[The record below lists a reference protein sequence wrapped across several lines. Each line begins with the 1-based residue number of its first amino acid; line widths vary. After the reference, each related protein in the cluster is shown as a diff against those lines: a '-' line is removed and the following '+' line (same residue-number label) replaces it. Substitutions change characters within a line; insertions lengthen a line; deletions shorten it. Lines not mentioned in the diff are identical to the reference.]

1 MPKAIPRTARNWAIV
16 IVSLLVAFASAQTG
30 WFRLLEDELRATVA
44 QIVTKEASGNLHL
57 VEIDADSLEQST
69 AWPWPR
75 DHYARLIE
83 QLDEA
88 GARSVVFDVNF
99 STPTTEGND
108 TAFATAIAEAE
119 TSVVLATFAQGASE
133 NDKRLVEALPIPVL
147 RENTSLASVSVRPDS
162 DARVRQMVFGTITG
176 GTPRPSL
183 SALIAGVSGAVDEEF
198 AIDFSIDPASIPRH
212 SFADVERG
220 EFDKSQIAGK
230 DVLVGAT
237 AIDLGDRYGVPIYGV
252 IPGVTIH
259 ALASETLMA
268 GGMAEF
274 GSVPLLLLAMVF
286 AFFVSLA
293 PNYFLIA
300 VRSGAALI
308 LLIAVEAIAYHG
320 ARTILETIPA
330 AILVIVAGLLQTAW
344 IVRKR
349 LKEEALVDGQ
359 TGMPNGLAFN
369 LAKHR
374 DAEFTVTAF
383 VKEFDSI
390 RAVLGQDLL
399 GRFIDR
405 LVDRMR
411 SVHPIS
417 QAYRADTR
425 MIAWVHAGDYQELI
439 DACEK
444 IGKAMEKPLEVAGRR
459 VDIHIAFGIA
469 SGADLD
475 AASRAASHAAS
486 EGKLWHAH
494 EDAEAAIIEQRVTLM
509 GELDEAIDAEQL
521 KVVYQP
527 KLRLETDRI
536 ESVEALLRWDHP
548 VRGYMRPDLFIP
560 LAEETKR
567 IDRMTL
573 FVLKRTVTD
582 LLEWCRN
589 DVVVSAAVNI
599 SANLITSESFV
610 AAAEH
615 ILQEM
620 RVPNER
626 LIFEVTESAAMLDPE
641 AAARNLERFRAL
653 GVLISIDDYGTGQST
668 LSYLQQ
674 LPLKELKIDR
684 AFVQNSHKNRSDGL
698 MVRSTIDLA
707 HSLGLRVVC
716 EGIEEQA
723 CLDFLKENG
732 CDYAQGY
739 LISKPLPPEE
749 LTPLLE
755 ERGVIVAHD
764 SDQLREAG
772 A

>member
-1 MPKAIPRTARNWAIV
+1 MPMAIPRTARNWAIV
-16 IVSLLVAFASAQTG
+16 VVSLLVAFASAQTG
-30 WFRLLEDELRATVA
+30 WFRLIEDEQRAAIA
-44 QIVTKEASGNLHL
+44 QMAPKSASGNLHL
-57 VEIDADSLEQST
+57 VEIDADSLEQSE

-75 DHYARLIE
+75 DHYARLITE
-83 QLDEA
+83 LSEA

-99 STPTTEGND
+99 SSPTTDEND
-108 TAFATAIAEAE
+108 AAFAKAIAEAE

-133 NDKRLVEALPIPVL
+133 NDRRLVEALPIPAL

-162 DARVRQMVFGTITG
+162 DARVRRMVYGTVTD

-198 AIDFSIDPASIPRH
+198 AIDFSINPTSIPRH
-212 SFADVERG
+212 SFVDVEQG
-220 EFDKSQIAGK
+220 NFDKSEIAGK

-237 AIDLGDRYGVPIYGV
+237 AIDLGDRYGVPSYGV

-259 ALASETLMA
+259 ALATETLMA
-268 GGMAEF
+268 GGLAEF
-274 GSVPLLLLAMVF
+274 GLVPLLVLAIVF
-286 AFFVSLA
+286 AFYVSMA
-293 PNYFLIA
+293 PAYVDIA
-300 VRSGAALI
+300 IRTTGALI
-308 LLIAVEAIAYHG
+308 LLFIVEVLAYHG
-320 ARTILETIPA
+320 ARTIFEVIPA
-330 AILVIVAGLLQTAW
+330 AILVIIAALLQTAW
-344 IVRKR
+344 IVQRR
-349 LKEEALVDGQ
+349 LREEALVDGQ
-359 TGMPNGLAFN
+359 TGLPNALAFN
-369 LAKHR
+369 SARHS

-390 RAVLGQDLL
+390 RAVLGQELL
-399 GRFIDR
+399 GKFIDR

-411 SVHPIS
+411 SIHPFA

-425 MIAWVHAGDYQELI
+425 MIAWVHTGDYQELI

-444 IGKAMEKPLEVAGRR
+444 IGKALEKPLEVGGRR
-459 VDIHIAFGIA
+459 VDTHIAFGIA

-486 EGKLWHAH
+486 KGKLWHAH
-494 EDAEAAIIEQRVTLM
+494 EDAEAAIIEQRVSLM
-509 GELDEAIDAEQL
+509 GELDEAIGAEQL

-548 VRGYMRPDLFIP
+548 TRGYMRPDLFIP
-560 LAEETKR
+560 LAEETNR

-573 FVLKRTVTD
+573 FVLKRTIAD

-620 RVPNER
+620 RVPHER

-641 AAARNLERFRAL
+641 AAARNLERFRVL

-674 LPLKELKIDR
+674 LPLSELKIDR

-723 CLDFLKENG
+723 CLDFLRENG

-739 LISKPLPPEE
+739 LISKPLPPEQ
-749 LTPLLE
+749 LSPLLE
-755 ERGVIVAHD
+755 ERGVIVAQGEA
-764 SDQLREAG
+764 QLRSA
-772 A
+772 